1 MPVLDSGARGST
13 TTFVE
18 REIGDVLIAWEN
30 EARMAI
36 KQFGADKFEVVYPS
50 ISILAEPPVAWVDKV
65 DQRHG
70 TQAISKAYLE
80 FLYTPAGQEIIAQ
93 NFFRP
98 RDKTVAAK
106 YASQFP
112 QLAPADDR
120 FGFWRMEKGAAEV
133 FRRRRRIRQDL
144 SAGKLAEPGHYGMA
158 VKAKTKRTNVL
169 PGFGLTLG
177 FTLAYL
183 GIVVLIPISTIF
195 FKTFTLTWPQF
206 WAAVASPRTIAAY
219 RLSFGASIAGALIN
233 SVFGFIVA
241 WSLVRYEFPGKTLID
256 VMVDLPFA
264 LPTSVAGITLTA
276 IYAGN
281 GWIGRYLAPLGIKVA
296 YAPLGVVVALT
307 FVGLPFVVRT
317 IQPVLEDLD
326 QEYEEAAATLG
337 ASRLQTFVLVIAP
350 ALIPALLTGFALA
363 FARALGEYGSV
374 VFISGNMPMHTEVVP
389 LLIMSKLEQFD
400 YAGATAIAVVMLTA
414 SFVLLLGINVLQR
427 WSSRRLAA

>member
-1 MPVLDSGARGST
+1 MPT
-13 TTFVE
+13 
-18 REIGDVLIAWEN
+18 
-30 EARMAI
+30 
-36 KQFGADKFEVVYPS
+36 
-50 ISILAEPPVAWVDKV
+50 
-65 DQRHG
+65 
-70 TQAISKAYLE
+70 
-80 FLYTPAGQEIIAQ
+80 
-93 NFFRP
+93 
-98 RDKTVAAK
+98 KT
-106 YASQFP
+106 
-112 QLAPADDR
+112 
-120 FGFWRMEKGAAEV
+120 
-133 FRRRRRIRQDL
+133 
-144 SAGKLAEPGHYGMA
+144 
-158 VKAKTKRTNVL
+158 KTKRRNVL

-206 WAAVASPRTIAAY
+206 WAAVASPRTVAAY
-219 RLSFGASIAGALIN
+219 ELSFGASIAGASIN

-337 ASRLQTFVLVIAP
+337 ASRLQTFTLVIAP
-350 ALIPALLTGFALA
+350 ALIPAMLTGFALA

-374 VFISGNMPMHTEVVP
+374 VFISGNMPMHTEVIP

-414 SFVLLLGINVLQR
+414 SFAILLGINVLQR